1 MPRITSTPVLIVL
14 QSKDFRLLWGARW
27 IHEVSRRMELLVL
40 GYLIFSLT
48 DSAFQVGLLAVFLNG
63 PRPALSLFAG
73 LLADRLDRRRILV
86 GVYFAYLGIAATLLL
101 LLMSNAIQPWQEF
114 SIILLQGIVKVL
126 DDPTRRTALFDLA
139 GEERIAHAMSLETLT
154 NNGGKILG
162 PLAGGLLI
170 AGFGFIGAYA
180 VLVAL
185 DLASLVLII
194 RLRLPPQKL
203 SRIKEIAVW
212 SGLREGIGHSL
223 SNRMVLG
230 VLSVSLVMNAL
241 VLPIQ
246 YFIPVIAT
254 NLLLVGPALGGLL
267 GSAEGIGTFI
277 GALVIA
283 TKRRFT
289 YHGRLFVGGALIVA
303 LGVTLVAWSPWFLVS
318 CALLFLAGIGQ
329 AGFSTMQS
337 TILLLSSPPAMR
349 GRIMG
354 SQGLVNGLGHL
365 MGGPEIGAV
374 ASAFGISIAIGLNAG
389 VGLLL
394 ILPVIL
400 LTPLVWRPVET
411 YSEQEP
417 TREAAPV
424 PETNPVTDPAGA
436 ED

>member
-1 MPRITSTPVLIVL
+1 MLRITSTPVLIVL

-27 IHEVSRRMELLVL
+27 IHEVARRMELLVL

-86 GVYFAYLGIAATLLL
+86 GVYFAYLGIAATLLVL
-101 LLMSNAIQPWQEF
+101 LVSSAIQPWQVF
-114 SIILLQGIVKVL
+114 IIILLQGIVKVL

-185 DLASLVLII
+185 DLASFVLII

-212 SGLREGIGHSL
+212 TGLREGIGHSL

-230 VLSVSLVMNAL
+230 VLSVSLVMNGL

-289 YHGRLFVGGALIVA
+289 YHGRFFVGGALIVA

-365 MGGPEIGAV
+365 IGGSEIGAV

-411 YSEQEP
+411 FSDKNQP
-417 TREAAPV
+417 KDAVPFPAPD
-424 PETNPVTDPAGA
+424 PITDPAGA